1 MIGRV
6 ALVMLALATTAYADK
21 PATKGAANT
30 AEMWLRYLGPA
41 ADTAK
46 AHAMTA
52 DALYV
57 AILDGEEGHDACNGT
72 FDKAKIKDTLECLLA
87 HHPWLYEYDFAI
99 AKPKDLT
106 KLPGGIAKDKAKI
119 DTAAKSSLMMIHD
132 YEESGRR
139 EIVIIALV
147 KGKAGK
153 AKVSAVWLAHQS
165 TDSKD

>member
-6 ALVMLALATTAYADK
+6 ALVIVALATTAYADK

-52 DALYV
+52 DTLYV
-57 AILDGEEGHDACNGT
+57 AILDGDEGYDACNGM
-72 FDKAKIKDTLECLLA
+72 FDKAKIKATLECLLA
-87 HHPWLYEYDFAI
+87 HHPSLYEYDFAI
-99 AKPKDLT
+99 AKAKDLT
-106 KLPGGIAKDKAKI
+106 KLPAEIAKDKTKI
-119 DTAAKSSLMMIHD
+119 DAAAKSSLMMIHQ

-139 EIVIIALV
+139 ETVIIALV

-153 AKVSAVWLAHQS
+153 ANVSAIWLAHEATGS
-165 TDSKD
+165 EP

>member
-106 KLPGGIAKDKAKI
+106 KLPGGIAR
-119 DTAAKSSLMMIHD
+119 S
-132 YEESGRR
+132 
-139 EIVIIALV
+139 
-147 KGKAGK
+147 
-153 AKVSAVWLAHQS
+153 
-165 TDSKD
+165 